1 MMENFEFRNLLNSDL
16 FTIKNQQKSGG
27 IFKSATVANYKS
39 CV

>member
-1 MMENFEFRNLLNSDL
+1 MENSEFRNLFNSDL

-27 IFKSATVANYKS
+27 IFNSATVAKYKS